1 LNATEAVF
9 PAREA
14 VLKQAGANLSS
25 LEQRGSVMLV
35 AILNKIYREFLRAS
49 LSGAIAIRRF

>member
-1 LNATEAVF
+1 MEAVF

-14 VLKQAGANLSS
+14 VRKQTGPNLPS

-35 AILNKIYREFLRAS
+35 AILNKIYREFLRAC
-49 LSGAIAIRRF
+49 LSGAIAVRRL